1 MLTIGAVRGLR
12 VVNAIMRWRAY
23 PALRVALALIVGIVL
38 GFRLPQSPPLFIPA
52 FCTIWLMALLLH
64 RAKKIERSGITGV
77 LIIALVV
84 LLGLAVAASAKKHT
98 PAEDSP
104 SSQFVQGLG
113 VVMETTPPV
122 AGKCRVV
129 HKLAYRNPQLGDTLR
144 LTQAFFTTDSL
155 CDLTPGDTLAI
166 AGYIR
171 AISLKGIHEEGYA
184 SYLLNSRIFHQIYP
198 KKVSVLQAAT
208 QVPFHI
214 KMSYSLRRKWAGQ
227 FLHSIGGKAGDFLAS
242 LCLGYRVVDHSLK
255 RAFQSSGAMHILA
268 ISGLHVGIAAGS
280 IRWLLSKCFKK
291 TASGGLILRIISQVC
306 LWAFVLIS
314 GSSDPA
320 VRAGIMLTVWDW
332 GKYIHRKTH
341 WSQLLSISALI
352 QIAIDPFSIS
362 KVGFQFSYA
371 AVAMILLLSPWIQL
385 ATRWTTPTLRW
396 LTGLVLVS
404 LAAQMGVAGL
414 GLYYFRQFPP
424 YFLITNL
431 VALPAATFFLVAGWC
446 FLPFS
451 FHPGW
456 ISNMMGSLLKTS
468 ADLFL
473 FCIESIAGK
482 TPSDFANMSF
492 GHRELGLYYAGITA
506 MVVWLYSKRAW
517 LLIAGALLIAGT
529 ILSYK
534 HATLNIRNHGSV
546 TIWENKSGL
555 HALVQ
560 SPNGI
565 AIAGE
570 NATTLIP
577 YDVKKQLEFHNDSIK
592 WDHIPTFD
600 NLQVDIP
607 GRPALHIIS
616 NTVGNLPVK
625 TGGDLVFAGSGLRNT
640 SNTPDW
646 LCQSRKV
653 IISAKDST
661 LLQQYLAECRN
672 KPEIQLVP
680 EILHHCFTLKQL

>member
-12 VVNAIMRWRAY
+12 NVNAIMRWRAY

-38 GFRLPQSPPLFIPA
+38 GFRLPQSPPLFFPA
-52 FCTIWLMALLLH
+52 FCTFWLMALLLH

-84 LLGLAVAASAKKHT
+84 MLGLAVAVSAKKHT
-98 PAEDSP
+98 PADDTTG
-104 SSQFVQGLG
+104 SQYVHGLG

-129 HKLAYRNPQLGDTLR
+129 HKLAYRNPELSDTLR
-144 LTQAFFTTDSL
+144 GTQAFFTTDSL

-166 AGYIR
+166 AGYLR

-184 SYLLNSRIFHQIYP
+184 SYLLNSRIYHQIYP
-198 KKVSVLQAAT
+198 KKVSVLQTAT

-280 IRWLLSKCFKK
+280 IRWLLSKCFQK
-291 TASGGLILRIISQVC
+291 TASGGLILRIISQVG

-385 ATRWTTPTLRW
+385 ATRWTTPMLRW

-404 LAAQMGVAGL
+404 LAAQLGVAGL

-424 YFLITNL
+424 FFLITNL

-451 FHPGW
+451 FHHTW
-456 ISNMMGSLLKTS
+456 FSNLMGSLLKTS

-482 TPSDFANMSF
+482 TPPDFTNMSF
-492 GHRELGLYYAGITA
+492 GPRELGLYYAGIIA
-506 MVVWLYSKRAW
+506 IIVWLYTKRAW
-517 LLIAGALLIAGT
+517 LIIAGAISISAS
-529 ILSYK
+529 ILSYN
-534 HATLNIRNHGSV
+534 HAALNIKNHGSV

-555 HALVQ
+555 HVLVQ
-560 SPNGI
+560 SPQGI
-565 AIAGE
+565 AITSE
-570 NATTLIP
+570 KSTSLIP
-577 YDVKKQLEFHNDSIK
+577 YEVKKQLEFHNDSIN
-592 WDHIPTFD
+592 WDHIPTFE
-600 NLQVDIP
+600 NLQVEIP

-616 NTVGNLPVK
+616 NTAGIPPFK
-625 TGGDLVFAGSGLRNT
+625 TGGDLVFAGSSLRNN
-640 SNTPDW
+640 SNIPDC

-653 IISAKDST
+653 IIATKDST
-661 LLQQYLAECRN
+661 QLHQHLAECPN